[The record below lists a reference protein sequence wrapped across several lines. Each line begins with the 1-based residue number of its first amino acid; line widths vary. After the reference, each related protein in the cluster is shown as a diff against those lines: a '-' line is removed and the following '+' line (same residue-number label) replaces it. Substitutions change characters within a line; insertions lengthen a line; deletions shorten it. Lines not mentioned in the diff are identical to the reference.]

1 MDLDFRCLHRKFVKQ
16 HLKQGPTFLGTENQL
31 LNLEV
36 NQVECSVESAL
47 FSILDSWIQ
56 LSMFAPMK
64 NDIGDLSGNCWASTA
79 SGEGLSNSSVGEVFV
94 ATK

>member
-36 NQVECSVESAL
+36 NQVEYSVESAL
-47 FSILDSWIQ
+47 FSILDSRI
-56 LSMFAPMK
+56 SMFAPMK
-64 NDIGDLSGNCWASTA
+64 NDIGGLSGNCWASTA
-79 SGEGLSNSSVGEVFV
+79 SGEGLSNSSVGEVV
-94 ATK
+94 LATN